1 MNLGTLFI
9 LFNIKNTFPVTGK
22 MSKKEADDRFS
33 KLTSDPRFRTYRK
46 VDKKLKVDSRFK
58 SMFTENK
65 FKLKYSMDKRGK
77 NKKHLISDDY
87 KKFYRL
93 SDEEDAEQKDA
104 EQEKHETGD
113 APSTKEKQNGKA
125 AEKNLE
131 DKDEEVEPLA
141 ERKLTHKVGYHRGLK
156 HVEDDDDDEDDSS
169 SSSSSSSSE
178 SEEGSDD
185 EENLEVEHDWAE
197 LDRDAD
203 QIEEA
208 TSRIAICNADW
219 DRINAQDLF
228 VLLNSFKKATGDIHY
243 VRIYYSKFGEERL
256 KVEEMKGPSEFI
268 FGKATNI
275 EEIKD
280 EEDKEHS
287 ENEDKDS
294 DDDKESGDSE
304 DEEEEGDAEAAD
316 PKAVEKLRKYQLERL
331 KYFYAV
337 VEFDSPETAE
347 VVYNELDGLEY
358 ETSST
363 TLDIRFVPEEMD
375 FDDVKLK
382 EECTSMPDQAS
393 YQAPNFVNS
402 ALQQSHVTL
411 TWDET
416 DHRRKTAFD
425 KAFEKEG
432 NEDDLKAYLV
442 TSSSEEEDDEVA
454 EIDDDLKD
462 EEKINKY
469 KDLLKSLDK
478 KDDDDVE
485 MEVTW
490 DPSLKANAENRI
502 NKKGGD
508 AAKASATN
516 ELNDDDYSADSED
529 NDEEEEAD
537 ATIEDNQDDQLVSS
551 DSEAEKKAEKS
562 SKDASK
568 DKYKKWKKKRAA
580 KKAAAEAAAKGA
592 NSEDASN
599 LELLMVDLG
608 GGGDKGDRKH
618 FNYKEIVENYSKKG
632 KSKDATA
639 ADQPKDSFKVITLCL
654 VWYQLISSC

>member
-1 MNLGTLFI
+1 
-9 LFNIKNTFPVTGK
+9 

-113 APSTKEKQNGKA
+113 APSTKEKQNGKT
-125 AEKNLE
+125 AEKNLK

-294 DDDKESGDSE
+294 DDDKESDDSE

-432 NEDDLKAYLV
+432 NEDDLKAYLA

-508 AAKASATN
+508 ASKALATN

-529 NDEEEEAD
+529 NDEEEEAAD
-537 ATIEDNQDDQLVSS
+537 ATIEDDQDDQLVSS

-568 DKYKKWKKKRAA
+568 DKYKKWNKKRAA

-654 VWYQLISSC
+654 VRYQLISSC

>member
-1 MNLGTLFI
+1 
-9 LFNIKNTFPVTGK
+9 
-22 MSKKEADDRFS
+22 MSEKEADDRFS

-113 APSTKEKQNGKA
+113 APSTKEKQNGKT
-125 AEKNLE
+125 AEKNLK

-294 DDDKESGDSE
+294 DDDKESDDSE

-375 FDDVKLK
+375 FEDVKLK

-432 NEDDLKAYLV
+432 NEDDLKAYLA

-508 AAKASATN
+508 AAKALATN

-529 NDEEEEAD
+529 NEEEEEAAD
-537 ATIEDNQDDQLVSS
+537 ATIEDDQDDQLVSS

-654 VWYQLISSC
+654 VRYQLISSC